1 MLISLLCV
9 FPHKCFNSWLKW
21 RYLIFEG
28 RKKPSPLPLT
38 NWSKTEQNQKHN
50 FIIGPWQ
57 WELREQTC
65 NIWLSFF
72 QFGQKHFKYSQMFEL
87 LNLSSFILPI
97 LCPTPSY
104 FSYYWQRMPV
114 PLMCFFF
121 LLKIIPFLHLHS
133 FKKTSQVPFLQ
144 WGFPWYIC
152 PGPCDHTALFLP
164 CFCGDISPL
173 SSNKYVLSTYNVT
186 GNVIDPGNTRDKVF
200 PFPPWS

>member
-1 MLISLLCV
+1 M
-9 FPHKCFNSWLKW
+9 
-21 RYLIFEG
+21 
-28 RKKPSPLPLT
+28 
-38 NWSKTEQNQKHN
+38 
-50 FIIGPWQ
+50 
-57 WELREQTC
+57 
-65 NIWLSFF
+65 SFF

-152 PGPCDHTALFLP
+152 PGPCDRSALLMWKALKSNDWYKNNIWLVFFFVLTY
-164 CFCGDISPL
+164 FEQGLVIVGL
-173 SSNKYVLSTYNVT
+173 HLGYWYIKSS
-186 GNVIDPGNTRDKVF
+186 
-200 PFPPWS
+200 